1 MTEEKKT
8 EITFENAFKRL
19 ELILDKMN
27 SSQTSLDESLA
38 LFEEAEGLITFCNRK
53 LTDAEQKVEKLVKS
67 RTGELIVG
75 KDGQVMTEDFR
86 S

>member
-1 MTEEKKT
+1 VTEERN

-27 SSQTSLDESLA
+27 SNQTSLDESLA

-53 LTDAEQKVEKLVKS
+53 LIDAEQKVEKLIKN
-67 RTGELIVG
+67 RTGELIIG
-75 KDGQVMTEDFR
+75 KDGQVMSEDFR